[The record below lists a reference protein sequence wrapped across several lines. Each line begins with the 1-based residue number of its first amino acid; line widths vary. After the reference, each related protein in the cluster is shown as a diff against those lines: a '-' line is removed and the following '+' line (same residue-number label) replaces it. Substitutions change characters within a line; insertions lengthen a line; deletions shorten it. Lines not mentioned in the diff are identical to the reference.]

1 MTKEAFKRAFARGFA
16 EQVAERGWTPSEIEA
31 VLVKTS
37 WLPSYAGIS
46 ENVRAIL
53 GDAKSV
59 SKAGLI
65 LGGGIGALAGGIGGY
80 LAADPQRVSDADLDA
95 MRDQDLIAAYRQ
107 ALRGLR
113 LPSVTRPA
121 PAVAV

>member
-1 MTKEAFKRAFARGFA
+1 MTKQAFKQAFARGFA

-31 VLVKTS
+31 VLVKVA

-46 ENVRAIL
+46 QNVRALL
-53 GDAKSV
+53 GDAKAV

-65 LGGGIGALAGGIGGY
+65 LGGGLGALAGGTVGY

-95 MRDQDLIAAYRQ
+95 MRDRDLIMAYRQ
-107 ALRGLR
+107 ALRGIR
-113 LPSVTRPA
+113 LPSVPRPA
-121 PAVAV
+121 AVAA